1 MRFWG
6 AVKLWAV
13 TSLAFSQEQFP
24 GTKTDLAHSAG
35 QSSGLMP
42 LFQMAI
48 VAGVILMFLKVW
60 LPKIL
65 NRVNRRIS
73 TKPGGGISIEESATF
88 AGGTLYVVTARG
100 KTLLLSA
107 STQGVNCLADLT
119 STSAKAD
126 EPSAFIDVLE
136 SVKAENS
143 PSLFLRSENE
153 EGAGG
158 RRQQTP
164 NREID
169 VDELLRSARGLV
181 R

>member
-6 AVKLWAV
+6 GVKLWLV
-13 TSLAFSQEQFP
+13 SSLAFSQEQFL
-24 GTKTDLAHSAG
+24 GTKTDLSTSSG
-35 QSSGLMP
+35 QSAGLMP
-42 LFQMAI
+42 LFQMAV
-48 VAGVILMFLKVW
+48 VAGVILLFLKVW

-65 NRVNRRIS
+65 HRVNRKIS
-73 TKPGGGISIEESATF
+73 TKPRGGISIEESATF

-119 STSAKAD
+119 TSEAKAD
-126 EPSAFIDVLE
+126 DRKAFIDVLDKVE
-136 SVKAENS
+136 GS
-143 PSLFLRSENE
+143 PTPCSQE
-153 EGAGG
+153 EGEEGW
-158 RRQQTP
+158 RSQIP
-164 NREID
+164 NRQID